1 MKEYTK
7 NIFNRIKNNKL
18 VKIYPKGGKLCI
30 PIILCLF
37 CALLPFDMAAKFM
50 NALWL
55 LLGVITW
62 PFDFMCGYYFCE
74 MFGLI

>member
-18 VKIYPKGGKLCI
+18 VRLYIKGVKFCI
-30 PIILCLF
+30 LIILFLF
-37 CALLPFDMAAKFM
+37 CALLPFDMAERMVA
-50 NALWL
+50 
-55 LLGVITW
+55 VITW

-74 MFGLI
+74 IFGLI